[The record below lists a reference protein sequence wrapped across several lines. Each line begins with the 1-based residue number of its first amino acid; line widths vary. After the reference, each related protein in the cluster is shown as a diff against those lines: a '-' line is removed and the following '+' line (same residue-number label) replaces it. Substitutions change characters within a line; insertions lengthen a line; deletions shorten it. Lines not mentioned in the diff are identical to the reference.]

1 MRVFTFKVSFSW
13 LFKLCFLESLAKAQV
28 RVWKSKSFFNKKK
41 RFQGDFFHEIKAEID
56 YFPRTSS
63 PLTLE
68 VSGYT
73 QFHLIDISI
82 ERLKSLTLFDWR
94 IQNSPFLIP
103 IRELS
108 GRKTVPTYLFQSSSH
123 ISWCLLQKVWVE
135 ARGKV
140 MSRSENR
147 YLLNRYIVKAQI
159 KFKTF
164 ILHPQ
169 QWLNFETS
177 AIFSLSSQP
186 TLNWVYL
193 RITFL
198 FSFSSAIFISFFLPL
213 LIPPFVAGNSSRSP
227 CEVYYSWIWVKTG
240 SLCCAHDDTP
250 TRKAWGF
257 DFRLCLLSSLAG
269 KSVKEIGFR
278 SSNEGL
284 WLLSL
289 VIMTLKRWK
298 DFFSP
303 RWFWL
308 CHDSLSEREVLVT
321 EASERADGKD
331 FSKKSTRKRSDIR
344 KLYQFFSDNTTP
356 FSI

>member
-147 YLLNRYIVKAQI
+147 CLLNRYIVKAQSNL
-159 KFKTF
+159 K
-164 ILHPQ
+164 
-169 QWLNFETS
+169 
-177 AIFSLSSQP
+177 
-186 TLNWVYL
+186 
-193 RITFL
+193 
-198 FSFSSAIFISFFLPL
+198 
-213 LIPPFVAGNSSRSP
+213 
-227 CEVYYSWIWVKTG
+227 
-240 SLCCAHDDTP
+240 
-250 TRKAWGF
+250 
-257 DFRLCLLSSLAG
+257 LLSSILN
-269 KSVKEIGFR
+269 SD
-278 SSNEGL
+278 
-284 WLLSL
+284 W
-289 VIMTLKRWK
+289 TLKRLPFFPYRLSRLWIGFIFGSHFSFPFLRQFSFHFSCHCSFRLLLLETAHDHHVKFIIHEFGWK
-298 DFFSP
+298 REVCAVLMMIHQPEKREDLILDFVCCRLLQANQWKKLASALRMRGYDFFLS
-303 RWFWL
+303 WL
-308 CHDSLSEREVLVT
+308 WH
-321 EASERADGKD
+321 
-331 FSKKSTRKRSDIR
+331 
-344 KLYQFFSDNTTP
+344 
-356 FSI
+356 